1 MKTFIDGRDIRHV
14 GSSFEPG
21 VDMIDTFQFLFQ
33 KAIDFLLM
41 IITVDDYYIFDYRIG
56 DFRIGDLRKVSND
69 PREIGRFM

>member
-1 MKTFIDGRDIRHV
+1 
-14 GSSFEPG
+14 
-21 VDMIDTFQFLFQ
+21 
-33 KAIDFLLM
+33 M

>member
-1 MKTFIDGRDIRHV
+1 
-14 GSSFEPG
+14 
-21 VDMIDTFQFLFQ
+21 MIDTFQLLFQ